1 MNRLQFLK
9 MMRDSLIETMKEA
22 SAPLLEDE
30 VEKVKKLFSNH
41 RTWHAIGPCDDICD
55 VEIKTVDRIPLVVY
69 KHEGTLYVRKAICS
83 HCQVMPHYI
92 QQDHRFI
99 CLYCDREWHVFSQ
112 KGTLHMP
119 LLPTKREGDE
129 WYVQIERDSYA

>member
-9 MMRDSLIETMKEA
+9 MMRNSLIETMKEA

-55 VEIKTVDRIPLVVY
+55 VEIKLLIASRSLFTN
-69 KHEGTLYVRKAICS
+69 
-83 HCQVMPHYI
+83 M
-92 QQDHRFI
+92 
-99 CLYCDREWHVFSQ
+99 
-112 KGTLHMP
+112 KGRYM
-119 LLPTKREGDE
+119 
-129 WYVQIERDSYA
+129 